1 MMLVRNILEKIVNH
15 IPDIILR
22 YKIYVTVT
30 SNQIPTYNRAQISLA
45 QTIWLLECNLV
56 KGPKQENKQQ
66 EKFNKEKNMLHTG
79 RRRTSQR
86 FVICGFSERCKL
98 LSSSCTLPFFP
109 DSTSL
114 P

>member
-66 EKFNKEKNMLHTG
+66 EKHAAYWKKKNFTELCDLWL
-79 RRRTSQR
+79 QR
-86 FVICGFSERCKL
+86 KM
-98 LSSSCTLPFFP
+98 
-109 DSTSL
+109 
-114 P
+114 